1 MAGIC
6 SLHHRH
12 QVPVDASRAAEVSR
26 PMAVTMSRLEAA
38 EAPALAAVA
47 ALDLAAKRAA
57 ASSSSSS
64 SCSSTSSNSS
74 PSRSVRCQP
83 FSVPVRG

>member
-64 SCSSTSSNSS
+64 SSSSNSSNSS

>member
-1 MAGIC
+1 
-6 SLHHRH
+6 
-12 QVPVDASRAAEVSR
+12 
-26 PMAVTMSRLEAA
+26 
-38 EAPALAAVA
+38 VA

-64 SCSSTSSNSS
+64 SSSSNSSNSS